1 MHTYLDKTQIIKI
14 IFMTHIRTLALSA
27 ALALAFAITTP
38 AYAQF
43 GNVLN
48 KAKKAVKDK
57 VEKSVTDTKKK
68 AQSSATDAVD
78 NTTGKAET
86 SMGVSEMSNGNN
98 DASEPAAEMAKG
110 VNVPAN
116 LKSKADAE
124 ARKQWGEGFVKSIFL
139 TSRWTEFKNP
149 KYPYQVMHRS
159 MDVDFIVKEGDNY
172 FVYHWVFKEGVYG
185 GKGTGA
191 FSIMARMKRPTKEK
205 VNYK

>member
-1 MHTYLDKTQIIKI
+1 MKDY
-14 IFMTHIRTLALSA
+14 RTLALSA

-38 AYAQF
+38 ANAQF
-43 GNVLN
+43 GNILN
-48 KAKKAVKDK
+48 KAKKAVKEK

-68 AQSSATDAVD
+68 AQSTATDAVD
-78 NTTGKAET
+78 STTGQAAT
-86 SMGVSEMSNGNN
+86 SMGVSEMSNGNH
-98 DASEPAAEMAKG
+98 DASEPATEMAKG

-124 ARKQWGEGFVKSIFL
+124 ARKQWGAGFVKSIFL
-139 TSRWTEFKNP
+139 TSQWTEFTNP

>member
-1 MHTYLDKTQIIKI
+1 MKDY
-14 IFMTHIRTLALSA
+14 RTLALSA

-38 AYAQF
+38 ANAQF
-43 GNVLN
+43 GNILN
-48 KAKKAVKDK
+48 KAKKAVKEK

-68 AQSSATDAVD
+68 AQSTATDAVD
-78 NTTGKAET
+78 NTTGQAAT
-86 SMGVSEMSNGNN
+86 SMGVSEMSNGNH
-98 DASEPAAEMAKG
+98 DVSEPAAEMAKG
-110 VNVPAN
+110 VSVPAN

-124 ARKQWGEGFVKSIFL
+124 ARKQWGAGFVKSIFL
-139 TSRWTEFKNP
+139 TSQWTEFTNP

>member
-1 MHTYLDKTQIIKI
+1 MKDY
-14 IFMTHIRTLALSA
+14 RTLALSA

-38 AYAQF
+38 ANAQF
-43 GNVLN
+43 GNILN
-48 KAKKAVKDK
+48 KAKKAVKEK

-68 AQSSATDAVD
+68 AQSTASDAVG
-78 NTTGKAET
+78 NTTGKAAA
-86 SMGVSEMSNGNN
+86 SMGVSEMSNGNH
-98 DASEPAAEMAKG
+98 DASEPATEMAKG
-110 VNVPAN
+110 VSVPAN

-124 ARKQWGEGFVKSIFL
+124 ARKQWGAGFVKSIFL
-139 TSRWTEFKNP
+139 TSQWTEFTNP

>member
-1 MHTYLDKTQIIKI
+1 MKDNSP
-14 IFMTHIRTLALSA
+14 LALSA

-38 AYAQF
+38 ANAQC
-43 GNVLN
+43 GNILN
-48 KAKKAVKDK
+48 KAKKAVKEK

-68 AQSSATDAVD
+68 AQSTATDAVD
-78 NTTGKAET
+78 NTTGQAAT
-86 SMGVSEMSNGNN
+86 SMGVSEMSNGNH
-98 DASEPAAEMAKG
+98 DASEPATEMVKG

-124 ARKQWGEGFVKSIFL
+124 ARKQWGAGFVKSIFL
-139 TSRWTEFKNP
+139 TSQWSQFKNP

-205 VNYK
+205 VKYK

>member
-1 MHTYLDKTQIIKI
+1 MKHNRI
-14 IFMTHIRTLALSA
+14 LALSA
-27 ALALAFAITTP
+27 ALALAFATTTP
-38 AYAQF
+38 ANAQF
-43 GNVLN
+43 GNILN
-48 KAKKAVKDK
+48 KAKKAVKEK
-57 VEKSVTDTKKK
+57 VEKSLTDTKKK
-68 AQSSATDAVD
+68 AQSTATDAVD
-78 NTTGKAET
+78 NTTDKAAT
-86 SMGVSEMSNGNN
+86 SMGVSEMSNGNH

-124 ARKQWGEGFVKSIFL
+124 ARKQWGAGFVKSIFL
-139 TSRWTEFKNP
+139 TSQWTEFTNP

>member
-1 MHTYLDKTQIIKI
+1 MKDN
-14 IFMTHIRTLALSA
+14 RTLALSA

-38 AYAQF
+38 ANAQF
-43 GNVLN
+43 GNILN
-48 KAKKAVKDK
+48 KAKKAVKEK

-68 AQSSATDAVD
+68 AQSTASDAVG
-78 NTTGKAET
+78 NTTGKAAA
-86 SMGVSEMSNGNN
+86 SMGVSEMSNGNH
-98 DASEPAAEMAKG
+98 DASEPATEMAKG

-124 ARKQWGEGFVKSIFL
+124 ARKQWGAGFVKSIFL
-139 TSRWTEFKNP
+139 TSQWTEFTNP

-159 MDVDFIVKEGDNY
+159 MDVDFIVKEGDTY

>member
-1 MHTYLDKTQIIKI
+1 MKDN
-14 IFMTHIRTLALSA
+14 RTLALSA

-38 AYAQF
+38 ANAQF
-43 GNVLN
+43 GNILN
-48 KAKKAVKDK
+48 KAKKAVKEK
-57 VEKSVTDTKKK
+57 VEKSLTDTKKK
-68 AQSSATDAVD
+68 AQSTASDAVG
-78 NTTGKAET
+78 NTTGKAAA
-86 SMGVSEMSNGNN
+86 SMGVSEMSNGNH

-110 VNVPAN
+110 VSVPAN

-124 ARKQWGEGFVKSIFL
+124 ARKQWGAGFVKSIFL
-139 TSRWTEFKNP
+139 TSQWTEFTNP

>member
-1 MHTYLDKTQIIKI
+1 MKDY
-14 IFMTHIRTLALSA
+14 RTLALSA

-38 AYAQF
+38 ANAQF
-43 GNVLN
+43 GNILN
-48 KAKKAVKDK
+48 KAKKAVKEK

-68 AQSSATDAVD
+68 AQSTATDAVD
-78 NTTGKAET
+78 NTTGKAAT
-86 SMGVSEMSNGNN
+86 SMGVSEMSNGNH
-98 DASEPAAEMAKG
+98 DASEPATEMAKG
-110 VNVPAN
+110 VSVPAN
-116 LKSKADAE
+116 VKSKADAE
-124 ARKQWGEGFVKSIFL
+124 ARKQWGAGFVKSIFL
-139 TSRWTEFKNP
+139 TSQWTEFTNP

>member
-1 MHTYLDKTQIIKI
+1 MKDY
-14 IFMTHIRTLALSA
+14 RTLALSA

-38 AYAQF
+38 ANAQF
-43 GNVLN
+43 GNILN
-48 KAKKAVKDK
+48 KAKKAVKEK

-68 AQSSATDAVD
+68 AQSTATDAVD
-78 NTTGKAET
+78 NTTSKAAT
-86 SMGVSEMSNGNN
+86 SMGVSEMSNGNH
-98 DASEPAAEMAKG
+98 DASEPATEMAKG
-110 VNVPAN
+110 VSVPAN

-124 ARKQWGEGFVKSIFL
+124 ARKQWGAGFVKSIFL
-139 TSRWTEFKNP
+139 TSQWTEFTNP

>member
-1 MHTYLDKTQIIKI
+1 M
-14 IFMTHIRTLALSA
+14 
-27 ALALAFAITTP
+27 ALAFAITTP
-38 AYAQF
+38 ANAQF
-43 GNVLN
+43 GNILN
-48 KAKKAVKDK
+48 KAKKAVKEK

-68 AQSSATDAVD
+68 AQSTATDAVD
-78 NTTGKAET
+78 NTTGQAAT
-86 SMGVSEMSNGNN
+86 SMGVSEMSNGNH
-98 DASEPAAEMAKG
+98 DASEPATEMAKG

-124 ARKQWGEGFVKSIFL
+124 ARKQWGAGFVKSIFL
-139 TSRWTEFKNP
+139 TSQWTEFTNP

>member
-1 MHTYLDKTQIIKI
+1 MKDY
-14 IFMTHIRTLALSA
+14 RTLALSA

-38 AYAQF
+38 ANAQF
-43 GNVLN
+43 GNILN
-48 KAKKAVKDK
+48 KAKKAVKEK

-68 AQSSATDAVD
+68 AQSTATDAVD
-78 NTTGKAET
+78 NTTGQAST
-86 SMGVSEMSNGNN
+86 SMGVSEMSNGNH
-98 DASEPAAEMAKG
+98 DASEPATEMAKG
-110 VNVPAN
+110 MNVPAN

-124 ARKQWGEGFVKSIFL
+124 ARKQWGAGFVKSIFL
-139 TSRWTEFKNP
+139 TSQWTEFTNP

>member
-1 MHTYLDKTQIIKI
+1 MKDY
-14 IFMTHIRTLALSA
+14 RTLALSA

-38 AYAQF
+38 ANAQF
-43 GNVLN
+43 GNILN
-48 KAKKAVKDK
+48 KAKKAVKEK

-68 AQSSATDAVD
+68 AQSTATDAVD
-78 NTTGKAET
+78 NTTGKAAT
-86 SMGVSEMSNGNN
+86 SMGVSEMSNGNHE
-98 DASEPAAEMAKG
+98 ASEPATEMAKG
-110 VNVPAN
+110 VSVPAN

-124 ARKQWGEGFVKSIFL
+124 ARKQWGAGFVKSIFL
-139 TSRWTEFKNP
+139 TSQWTEFTNP

>member
-1 MHTYLDKTQIIKI
+1 MKDY
-14 IFMTHIRTLALSA
+14 RTLALSA

-38 AYAQF
+38 ANAQF
-43 GNVLN
+43 GNILN
-48 KAKKAVKDK
+48 KAKKAVKEK

-68 AQSSATDAVD
+68 AQSTATDAVD
-78 NTTGKAET
+78 NTTGKAAT
-86 SMGVSEMSNGNN
+86 SMGVSEMSNGNH
-98 DASEPAAEMAKG
+98 DASEPATEMAKG

-124 ARKQWGEGFVKSIFL
+124 ARKQWGAGFVKSIFL
-139 TSRWTEFKNP
+139 TSQWTEFTNP

-159 MDVDFIVKEGDNY
+159 MDVDFIVKEGDTY

-205 VNYK
+205 VDYK

>member
-1 MHTYLDKTQIIKI
+1 MKDY
-14 IFMTHIRTLALSA
+14 RTLALSA

-38 AYAQF
+38 ANAQF
-43 GNVLN
+43 GNILN
-48 KAKKAVKDK
+48 KAKKAVKEK

-68 AQSSATDAVD
+68 AQSTASDAVG
-78 NTTGKAET
+78 NTTGKAAA
-86 SMGVSEMSNGNN
+86 SMGVSEMSNGNH
-98 DASEPAAEMAKG
+98 DASEPATEMAKG
-110 VNVPAN
+110 VSVPAN

-124 ARKQWGEGFVKSIFL
+124 ARKQWGAGFVKSIFL
-139 TSRWTEFKNP
+139 TSQWTEFTNP

-159 MDVDFIVKEGDNY
+159 MDVDFIVKEGDTY

>member
-1 MHTYLDKTQIIKI
+1 MKDY
-14 IFMTHIRTLALSA
+14 RTLALSA

-38 AYAQF
+38 ANAQF
-43 GNVLN
+43 GNILN
-48 KAKKAVKDK
+48 KAKKAVKEK

-68 AQSSATDAVD
+68 AQSTATDAVD
-78 NTTGKAET
+78 NTTGKAAT
-86 SMGVSEMSNGNN
+86 SMGVSEMSNGNH
-98 DASEPAAEMAKG
+98 DASEPATEMAKG
-110 VNVPAN
+110 VSVPAN

-124 ARKQWGEGFVKSIFL
+124 ARKQWGAGFVKSIFL
-139 TSRWTEFKNP
+139 TSQWTEFTNP

-172 FVYHWVFKEGVYG
+172 FVYHWVFKEGLYG

>member
-1 MHTYLDKTQIIKI
+1 MKDY
-14 IFMTHIRTLALSA
+14 RTLALSA

-38 AYAQF
+38 ANAQF
-43 GNVLN
+43 GNILN
-48 KAKKAVKDK
+48 KAKKAVKEK

-68 AQSSATDAVD
+68 AQSTATDAVD
-78 NTTGKAET
+78 NTTGKAAT
-86 SMGVSEMSNGNN
+86 SMGVSEMSNGNH
-98 DASEPAAEMAKG
+98 DASEPATEMAKG
-110 VNVPAN
+110 VSVPAN

-124 ARKQWGEGFVKSIFL
+124 ARKQWGAGFVKSIFL
-139 TSRWTEFKNP
+139 TSQWTEFTNP

-159 MDVDFIVKEGDNY
+159 MDVDFIVKEGDTY

>member
-1 MHTYLDKTQIIKI
+1 MKDY
-14 IFMTHIRTLALSA
+14 RTLALSA

-38 AYAQF
+38 ANAQF
-43 GNVLN
+43 GNILN
-48 KAKKAVKDK
+48 KAKKAVKEK
-57 VEKSVTDTKKK
+57 VEKSLTDTKKK
-68 AQSSATDAVD
+68 AQSTATDAVD
-78 NTTGKAET
+78 NTTGKAAT
-86 SMGVSEMSNGNN
+86 SMGVSEMSNGNH
-98 DASEPAAEMAKG
+98 DASEPATEMAKG
-110 VNVPAN
+110 VSVPAN

-124 ARKQWGEGFVKSIFL
+124 ARKQWGAGFVKSIFL
-139 TSRWTEFKNP
+139 TSQWTEFTNP

>member
-1 MHTYLDKTQIIKI
+1 MKDY
-14 IFMTHIRTLALSA
+14 RTLALSA

-38 AYAQF
+38 ANAQF
-43 GNVLN
+43 GNILN
-48 KAKKAVKDK
+48 KAKKAVKEK

-68 AQSSATDAVD
+68 AQSTATDAVD
-78 NTTGKAET
+78 NTTGQAAT
-86 SMGVSEMSNGNN
+86 SMGVSEMSNGNH
-98 DASEPAAEMAKG
+98 DASEPATEMAKG

-116 LKSKADAE
+116 LESKADAE
-124 ARKQWGEGFVKSIFL
+124 ARKQWGAGFVKSIFL
-139 TSRWTEFKNP
+139 TSQWTEFTNP

>member
-1 MHTYLDKTQIIKI
+1 MKDY
-14 IFMTHIRTLALSA
+14 RTLALSA

-38 AYAQF
+38 ANAQF
-43 GNVLN
+43 GNILN
-48 KAKKAVKDK
+48 KAKKAVKEK
-57 VEKSVTDTKKK
+57 VEKSLTDTKKK
-68 AQSSATDAVD
+68 AQSTASDAVD
-78 NTTGKAET
+78 NTTGKAAT
-86 SMGVSEMSNGNN
+86 SMGVSEMSNGNH
-98 DASEPAAEMAKG
+98 DASEPATEMAKG
-110 VNVPAN
+110 VSVPAN

-124 ARKQWGEGFVKSIFL
+124 ARKQWGAGFVKSIFL
-139 TSRWTEFKNP
+139 TSQWTEFTNP

>member
-1 MHTYLDKTQIIKI
+1 MKDY
-14 IFMTHIRTLALSA
+14 RTLALSA

-38 AYAQF
+38 ANAQF
-43 GNVLN
+43 GNILN

-68 AQSSATDAVD
+68 AQGTASDAVG
-78 NTTGKAET
+78 NTTSKAAT
-86 SMGVSEMSNGNN
+86 SMGVSEMSNGNH
-98 DASEPAAEMAKG
+98 DASEPATEMAKG

-124 ARKQWGEGFVKSIFL
+124 ARKQWGAGFVKSIFL
-139 TSRWTEFKNP
+139 TSQWTEFTNP

>member
-1 MHTYLDKTQIIKI
+1 MKDY
-14 IFMTHIRTLALSA
+14 RTLALSA

-38 AYAQF
+38 ANAQF
-43 GNVLN
+43 GNILN
-48 KAKKAVKDK
+48 KAKKAVKEK

-68 AQSSATDAVD
+68 AQSTATDAVD
-78 NTTGKAET
+78 NTTGKAAT
-86 SMGVSEMSNGNN
+86 SMGVSEMSNGNH

-124 ARKQWGEGFVKSIFL
+124 ARKQWGAGFVKSIFL
-139 TSRWTEFKNP
+139 TSQWTEFTNP
-149 KYPYQVMHRS
+149 KYPYHVMHRS

>member
-1 MHTYLDKTQIIKI
+1 MKDY
-14 IFMTHIRTLALSA
+14 RTLALSA

-38 AYAQF
+38 ANAQF
-43 GNVLN
+43 GNILN
-48 KAKKAVKDK
+48 KAKKAVKEK

-68 AQSSATDAVD
+68 AQSTASDAVD
-78 NTTGKAET
+78 NTTGKAAS
-86 SMGVSEMSNGNN
+86 SMGVSEISNGNH
-98 DASEPAAEMAKG
+98 DASEPATEMAKG
-110 VNVPAN
+110 VSVPAN

-124 ARKQWGEGFVKSIFL
+124 ARKQWGAGFVKSIFL
-139 TSRWTEFKNP
+139 TSQWTEFTNP

>member
-1 MHTYLDKTQIIKI
+1 MKDY
-14 IFMTHIRTLALSA
+14 RTLALSA
-27 ALALAFAITTP
+27 DLALAFAITTP
-38 AYAQF
+38 ANAQF
-43 GNVLN
+43 GNILN
-48 KAKKAVKDK
+48 KAKKAVKEK

-68 AQSSATDAVD
+68 AQSTATDAVD
-78 NTTGKAET
+78 NTTGKAAT
-86 SMGVSEMSNGNN
+86 SMGVSEMSNGNH
-98 DASEPAAEMAKG
+98 DASEPATEMAKG
-110 VNVPAN
+110 VSVPAN
-116 LKSKADAE
+116 VKSKADAE
-124 ARKQWGEGFVKSIFL
+124 ARKQWGAGFVKSIFL
-139 TSRWTEFKNP
+139 TSQWTEFTNP

>member
-1 MHTYLDKTQIIKI
+1 MKDY
-14 IFMTHIRTLALSA
+14 RTLALSA

-38 AYAQF
+38 ANAQF
-43 GNVLN
+43 GNILN
-48 KAKKAVKDK
+48 KAKKAVKEK

-68 AQSSATDAVD
+68 AQSTATDAVD
-78 NTTGKAET
+78 NTTGQAAT
-86 SMGVSEMSNGNN
+86 SMGVSEMSNGNH

-124 ARKQWGEGFVKSIFL
+124 ARKQWGAGFVKSIFL
-139 TSRWTEFKNP
+139 TSQWTEFTNP

-159 MDVDFIVKEGDNY
+159 MDVDFIVNEGDTY

>member
-1 MHTYLDKTQIIKI
+1 MKDY
-14 IFMTHIRTLALSA
+14 RTLALSA

-38 AYAQF
+38 ANAQF
-43 GNVLN
+43 GNILN
-48 KAKKAVKDK
+48 KAKKAVKEK
-57 VEKSVTDTKKK
+57 VEKSLTDTKKK
-68 AQSSATDAVD
+68 AQSTASDAVD
-78 NTTGKAET
+78 NTTGKAAT
-86 SMGVSEMSNGNN
+86 SMGVSEMSNGNH
-98 DASEPAAEMAKG
+98 DASEPATEMAKG

-124 ARKQWGEGFVKSIFL
+124 ARKQWGAGFVKSIFL
-139 TSRWTEFKNP
+139 TSQWTEFTNP

>member
-1 MHTYLDKTQIIKI
+1 MKDY
-14 IFMTHIRTLALSA
+14 RTLALSA

-38 AYAQF
+38 ANAQF
-43 GNVLN
+43 GNILN
-48 KAKKAVKDK
+48 KAKKAVKEK

-68 AQSSATDAVD
+68 AQSTATDAVD
-78 NTTGKAET
+78 NTTGKAAT
-86 SMGVSEMSNGNN
+86 SMGVSELSNGNH
-98 DASEPAAEMAKG
+98 DASEPATEMAKG

-124 ARKQWGEGFVKSIFL
+124 ARKQWGAGFVKSIFL
-139 TSRWTEFKNP
+139 TSQWTDFANP

>member
-1 MHTYLDKTQIIKI
+1 MKDY
-14 IFMTHIRTLALSA
+14 RTLALSA

-38 AYAQF
+38 ANAQF
-43 GNVLN
+43 GNILN
-48 KAKKAVKDK
+48 KAKKAVKEK

-68 AQSSATDAVD
+68 AQSTATDAVD
-78 NTTGKAET
+78 NTTGQAAT
-86 SMGVSEMSNGNN
+86 SMGVSEMSNGNH
-98 DASEPAAEMAKG
+98 DASEPATEMAKG
-110 VNVPAN
+110 VSVPAN

-124 ARKQWGEGFVKSIFL
+124 ARKQWGAGFVKSIFL
-139 TSRWTEFKNP
+139 TSQWTEFTNP

>member
-1 MHTYLDKTQIIKI
+1 MKDY
-14 IFMTHIRTLALSA
+14 RTLALSA

-38 AYAQF
+38 ANAQF
-43 GNVLN
+43 GNILN
-48 KAKKAVKDK
+48 KAKKAVKEK

-68 AQSSATDAVD
+68 AQSTATDAVD
-78 NTTGKAET
+78 NTTGQAAT
-86 SMGVSEMSNGNN
+86 SMGVSEMSNGNH

-116 LKSKADAE
+116 LKSKAD
-124 ARKQWGEGFVKSIFL
+124 GFVKSIFL
-139 TSRWTEFKNP
+139 TSQWSQFKNP

-159 MDVDFIVKEGDNY
+159 MDVDFIVKEGDTY

>member
-1 MHTYLDKTQIIKI
+1 MKDY
-14 IFMTHIRTLALSA
+14 RTLALSA

-38 AYAQF
+38 ANAQF
-43 GNVLN
+43 GNILN
-48 KAKKAVKDK
+48 KAKKAVKEK

-68 AQSSATDAVD
+68 AQSTATDAVD
-78 NTTGKAET
+78 NTTGQAAT
-86 SMGVSEMSNGNN
+86 SMGVSEMSNGNH
-98 DASEPAAEMAKG
+98 DASEPATEMAKG
-110 VNVPAN
+110 VSVPAN

-124 ARKQWGEGFVKSIFL
+124 ARKQWGAGFVKSIFL
-139 TSRWTEFKNP
+139 TSQWTEFTNP

-159 MDVDFIVKEGDNY
+159 MDVDFIVKEGGNH

>member
-1 MHTYLDKTQIIKI
+1 MKDY
-14 IFMTHIRTLALSA
+14 RTLALSA

-38 AYAQF
+38 ANAQF
-43 GNVLN
+43 GNILN
-48 KAKKAVKDK
+48 KAKKAVKEK

-68 AQSSATDAVD
+68 AQSTATDAVD
-78 NTTGKAET
+78 NTTGQAAT
-86 SMGVSEMSNGNN
+86 SMGVSEMSNGNH

-124 ARKQWGEGFVKSIFL
+124 ARKQWGAGFVKSIFL
-139 TSRWTEFKNP
+139 TSQWSQFKNP

-159 MDVDFIVKEGDNY
+159 MDVDFIVKEGDTY

>member
-1 MHTYLDKTQIIKI
+1 MKDY
-14 IFMTHIRTLALSA
+14 RTLALSA

-38 AYAQF
+38 ANAQF
-43 GNVLN
+43 GNILN
-48 KAKKAVKDK
+48 KAKKAVKEK

-68 AQSSATDAVD
+68 AQSTATDAVD
-78 NTTGKAET
+78 NTTGKAAT
-86 SMGVSEMSNGNN
+86 SMGVAEMANGNH
-98 DASEPAAEMAKG
+98 DASEPATEMAKG
-110 VNVPAN
+110 VSVPAN

-124 ARKQWGEGFVKSIFL
+124 ARKQWGAGFVKSIFL
-139 TSRWTEFKNP
+139 TSQWSQFKNP

-172 FVYHWVFKEGVYG
+172 FVYHWVLKEGVYG

>member
-1 MHTYLDKTQIIKI
+1 MKDY
-14 IFMTHIRTLALSA
+14 RTIALSA

-38 AYAQF
+38 ANAQF
-43 GNVLN
+43 GNILN
-48 KAKKAVKDK
+48 KAKKAVKEK

-68 AQSSATDAVD
+68 AQSTATDAVD
-78 NTTGKAET
+78 NTTGQAAT
-86 SMGVSEMSNGNN
+86 SMGVSEMSNGNH
-98 DASEPAAEMAKG
+98 DASEPATEMAKG
-110 VNVPAN
+110 VSVPAN

-124 ARKQWGEGFVKSIFL
+124 ARKQWGAGFVKSIFL
-139 TSRWTEFKNP
+139 TSQWTEFTNP